1 MYKSKNRKMLCAA
14 LAVSLMGGTLPAS
27 AGNEDGKTDVSRKLL
42 DPANIDTKVAPG
54 DNFFLYANGSW
65 LKNNPIPKT
74 ETRWGSFNE
83 LQDNNY
89 TNLRALLE
97 NAAASKAPAGSA
109 EQKVGDFYRTGM
121 DSARI
126 EKLGVS
132 PMRKT
137 FAMIDGMA
145 SGKDVL
151 LELAYLHT
159 RGNGQLFSFYV
170 SPDDKK
176 VTEQIA
182 QFFQSGLGMPDRDY
196 YLKDDARSTKIR
208 NAYMEYL
215 VKMLELSGLP
225 KDKAMAGAKNVFYL
239 EKKLA
244 EVSMSR
250 VEMRDPYK
258 TYNKFD
264 VATLNRKTPGFD
276 WTLLLQTLK
285 IGKVDSVIVGQPDF
299 FTFVGQQLTETPLE
313 TWKMYLRF
321 HTLNDA
327 APYLSSAFGDA
338 RFDFYGRTLRGQQE
352 QTPRWKRMLNTVD
365 GTVGELLGEMYVKKH
380 FQPEA
385 REKMLAMVNN
395 LQESYSEHINKLDWM
410 SAETKKRAQQKLG
423 TFLKKIGYPNKW
435 KDYSKLQISPTDFFQ
450 NVEASSAFEYRYNV
464 GKLGRPVDRSE
475 WGMTP
480 PTVNAYYNPAFN
492 EIVFPAGI
500 LQYPFYDAKADDA
513 VNYGGIGSVIG
524 HEMTH
529 GFDDQGRQYDAS
541 GNLQDWWT
549 ASDAAQFTKKADVVV
564 KQFNGFKVL
573 DTVSVNGEL
582 TLGENLA
589 DLGGLAISYDAFLKT
604 KQAKEG
610 KTIDGFTPQQ
620 RFFLSWAQV
629 WRANTRPEEMASRI
643 VTDPHAPN
651 ELRTNAPL
659 SNMEAWYKAF
669 DIKPGAKMYL
679 SPDER
684 AKVW

>member
-1 MYKSKNRKMLCAA
+1 MHSFSRAA
-14 LAVSLMGGTLPAS
+14 
-27 AGNEDGKTDVSRKLL
+27 
-42 DPANIDTKVAPG
+42 
-54 DNFFLYANGSW
+54 
-65 LKNNPIPKT
+65 
-74 ETRWGSFNE
+74 
-83 LQDNNY
+83 
-89 TNLRALLE
+89 
-97 NAAASKAPAGSA
+97 
-109 EQKVGDFYRTGM
+109 
-121 DSARI
+121 
-126 EKLGVS
+126 
-132 PMRKT
+132 
-137 FAMIDGMA
+137 
-145 SGKDVL
+145 
-151 LELAYLHT
+151 
-159 RGNGQLFSFYV
+159 
-170 SPDDKK
+170 
-176 VTEQIA
+176 
-182 QFFQSGLGMPDRDY
+182 LGMPDRDY

-208 NAYMEYL
+208 NAYVPY
-215 VKMLELSGLP
+215 VAQMLQLSGLP
-225 KDKAMAGAKNVFYL
+225 KEVAMKGAQDIFSF
-239 EKKLA
+239 EKQIA
-244 EVSMSR
+244 EISMSR

-264 VATLNRKTPGFD
+264 IATLSRKTPGFD
-276 WTLLLQTLK
+276 WKALLGMLK
-285 IGKVDSVIVGQPDF
+285 IGNVDSVIVGQPEF
-299 FTFVGQQLTETPLE
+299 FAFVGRQLKETPLD

-327 APYLSSAFGDA
+327 APYLSSNVGDA
-338 RFDFYGRTLRGQQE
+338 RFDFYGKTLRGQQE

-385 REKMLAMVNN
+385 REKMLALVNN

-410 SAETKKRAQQKLG
+410 STETKKRAQQKLG

-435 KDYSKLQISPTDFFQ
+435 KDYSKLQVSPTDFFQ
-450 NVEASSAFEYRYNV
+450 NVEAASAFEYQYNV
-464 GKLGRPVDRSE
+464 GKLGRPVDRNE

-529 GFDDQGRQYDAS
+529 GFDDQGRQYDAF
-541 GNLQDWWT
+541 GNLKDWWT
-549 ASDAAQFTKKADVVV
+549 ASDAEQFTKKANVVV
-564 KQFNGFKVL
+564 KQFNNFKVL

-589 DLGGLAISYDAFLKT
+589 DLGGLAISYDAFQKT
-604 KQAKEG
+604 RQAKEG
-610 KTIDGFTPQQ
+610 KKIDGFTPDQ

-679 SPDER
+679 APADR